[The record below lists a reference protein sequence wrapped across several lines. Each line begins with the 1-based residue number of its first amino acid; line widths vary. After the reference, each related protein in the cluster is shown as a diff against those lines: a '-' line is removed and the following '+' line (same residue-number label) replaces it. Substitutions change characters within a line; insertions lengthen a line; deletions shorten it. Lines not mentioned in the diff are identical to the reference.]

1 LDNLFTIDSTS
12 PLLSKEQRE
21 LYQSCVMTL
30 YYLAKRTQFDILTA
44 ISFCTTRV
52 LHPTDEDLRKLYRI
66 LGYLLHTQSQNL
78 ILEIGEKVQL
88 RAYVDASFGT
98 YSDGKSVTGVVIM
111 LCNAPIYVKSGK
123 QKVVTKSSTESEFVA
138 ISDSLSQILWSREF
152 LMHQHVDIGPA
163 ILFQDNKSTIF
174 VSGKG
179 RSTSERTRHI
189 KVRFFSSIIM
199 FRRRKLFYS
208 IYLPRR

>member
-1 LDNLFTIDSTS
+1 MH
-12 PLLSKEQRE
+12 LS
-21 LYQSCVMTL
+21 
-30 YYLAKRTQFDILTA
+30 A
-44 ISFCTTRV
+44 
-52 LHPTDEDLRKLYRI
+52 PT
-66 LGYLLHTQSQNL
+66 N
-78 ILEIGEKVQL
+78 
-88 RAYVDASFGT
+88 
-98 YSDGKSVTGVVIM
+98 SDGKSVTGVVIM

-123 QKVVTKSSTESEFVA
+123 QKIVTKSSTESEFVA

-174 VSGKG
+174 VSEKG

-199 FRRRKLFYS
+199 FRRGKLFYS